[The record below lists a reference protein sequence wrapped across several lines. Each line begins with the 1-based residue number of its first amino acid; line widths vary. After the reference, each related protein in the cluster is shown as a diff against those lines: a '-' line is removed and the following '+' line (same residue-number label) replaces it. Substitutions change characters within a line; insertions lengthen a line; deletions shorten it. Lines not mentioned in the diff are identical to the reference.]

1 MAIQEG
7 IIPLSGKM
15 GDVIFSNRKGKKYA
29 KAKSTKPMRQ
39 TAATKKSSSDFGEA
53 SKVGARIRTAFAP
66 LIKQYGDT
74 TVVTRFTKHILK
86 IFKTVPSTFIGSKKL
101 GQGDVGIFKDFQFNA
116 SAKLDLLLHQQPK
129 VKLEGSGLNIA
140 FKGDS
145 IVDLF
150 KWIAKA
156 DTAVLQLM
164 VYNLSL
170 DGDDDEV
177 VCIKDLFIPLEN
189 EHFGGAKLQ
198 VPLNLIGEQ
207 VVWVA
212 MGVHFLHQNGM
223 IGDRTKRAAS
233 IVYVARLWDGVAV
246 VFEAVQPAL
255 RQVEKDEGGMEW
267 ELG

>member
-29 KAKSTKPMRQ
+29 KAKSTKPMKQ
-39 TAATKKSSSDFGEA
+39 TVATKKSSSDFGEA

-74 TVVTRFTKHILK
+74 TVVTRFTKHLLK
-86 IFKTVPSTFIGSKKL
+86 VFKTIPSTFIGSKKF

-116 SAKLDLLLHQQPK
+116 SARLDSLLHQQPEI
-129 VKLEGSGLNIA
+129 KLDGTGLHIA
-140 FKGDS
+140 FKGNS
-145 IVDLF
+145 IADLF
-150 KWIAKA
+150 KRVAKA
-156 DTAVLQLM
+156 DVAVLQLM

-170 DGDDDEV
+170 DGDEDEV
-177 VCIKDLFIPLEN
+177 VCIKDLFIPLES
-189 EHFGGAKLQ
+189 EHFRGAKLQ
-198 VPLNLIGEQ
+198 VPLNFIGEQ

-212 MGVHFLHQNGM
+212 MGVHFLNRMGM

-233 IVYVARLWDGVAV
+233 VVYVARLRDGLEV
-246 VFEAVQPAL
+246 VFVPDQPAL
-255 RQVEKDEGGMEW
+255 RHVEKDKEGIEW
-267 ELG
+267 ELE